1 MENIDLDRTID
12 SKKIYQG
19 SIINVKIDNVLL
31 KTGVKAS
38 REVVEHRP
46 AVAIVP
52 VSGGQSK
59 TDQPFAFL
67 RSTSQLA
74 YP

>member
-52 VSGGQSK
+52 VDS
-59 TDQPFAFL
+59 
-67 RSTSQLA
+67 
-74 YP
+74 